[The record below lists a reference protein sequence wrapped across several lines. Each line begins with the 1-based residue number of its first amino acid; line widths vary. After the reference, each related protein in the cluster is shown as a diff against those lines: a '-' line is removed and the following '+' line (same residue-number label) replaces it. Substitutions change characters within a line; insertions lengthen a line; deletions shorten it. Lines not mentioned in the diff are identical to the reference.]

1 MSNVIISPEIPQDI
15 NGLEEFKMQ
24 KAEVKDDKLV
34 FKDANGFG
42 QALSDGVFLIKIP
55 DTDLAKHG
63 DLFRNNFYLNKLND
77 NSIEDEY
84 RGFKQLYLNRFAF
97 LSKNT
102 QVEYL
107 SMPPQYWSQY
117 YPQQVVKLL
126 EQMLDLAIVVLKNVL
141 RKVGIDE
148 KHWDLVTSGACSRNG
163 FETATFNHYNSK
175 RQDIKLGS
183 SVHQDA
189 GFCTILR
196 CTQPGLMVL
205 INNQYYAVNGEEGY
219 FVVNFGRNLEYLT
232 NKSKTPVKGC
242 VHGVIKMPKSNPD
255 EPDRTSLAVF
265 TNPKHDGG
273 IYSYEEGGKITFLRS
288 IPDFYETLKTDRII
302 K

>member
-1 MSNVIISPEIPQDI
+1 MSVHTSPEIPKDI
-15 NGLEEFKMQ
+15 SELVVLKAQ
-24 KAEVKDDKLV
+24 KAQVVDDKLV
-34 FKDANGFG
+34 FEDANGFD

-84 RGFKQLYLNRFAF
+84 RGFKQYLS
-97 LSKNT
+97 SKEKA

-107 SMPPQYWSQY
+107 SMPPQYWSQL
-117 YPQQVVKLL
+117 YPQQVIKLL
-126 EQMLDLAIVVLKNVL
+126 EQMINLAIAILKNVL

-148 KHWDLVTSGACSRNG
+148 KHWDLVTGGACSRNG
-163 FETATFNHYNSK
+163 FYTATFNHYCAE
-175 RQDIKLGS
+175 RQEVSLGRS
-183 SVHQDA
+183 IHRDA
-189 GFCTILR
+189 GFCTLLR

-219 FVVNFGRNLEYLT
+219 FVVNFGLNLEILT
-232 NKSKTPVKGC
+232 EKTKMPVKAC
-242 VHGVIKMPKSNPD
+242 VHGVVKMAKSNNPD